1 LSRIWKKSLA
11 IGRAQRTESH
21 ERKASFGLIIRI
33 NVRKNAKENGHEQGN
48 SSMNRRPRKLVEI
61 SLIPS
66 VALTALALALA
77 AHISFAR
84 QSAASAAKM
93 PQGTEPVP
101 AVTPYVEEHAHFD
114 EKDPAGSVRSAI
126 AALGRENAAMIVFQI
141 SPDTFDHPGRYDS
154 EIILAE
160 VKKHPGKLALT
171 GGGGSLNAMIMKSVA
186 TGDAGAEIQKKF
198 KARAEELLREG
209 VIGFGE
215 MTAEHFDG
223 FTPYQSAP
231 PDHPLFLLLAD
242 LAAEHGVP
250 IDLHMEAVPQDMS
263 LPAGL
268 KSPPNAPRLHA
279 NIAAFERLLSH
290 NPRAKIIW
298 AHLGSDFTGY
308 RTVELDRRLLMAHPN
323 LYMEI
328 KVDPGAPGLNYPI
341 AADGKIKP
349 EWFKLFTDFPDR
361 FVIGSDQHYP
371 EPKDADKRW
380 QETILLFNQLP
391 AEARKK
397 IGTENIASIYGNSVA
412 TFLRA
417 TKN

>member
-1 LSRIWKKSLA
+1 
-11 IGRAQRTESH
+11 
-21 ERKASFGLIIRI
+21 
-33 NVRKNAKENGHEQGN
+33 
-48 SSMNRRPRKLVEI
+48 MNRRPQKLMEI
-61 SLIPS
+61 SVIPGI
-66 VALTALALALA
+66 ALTALALALG
-77 AHISFAR
+77 AHVSFAR
-84 QSAASAAKM
+84 QSAANAAKM

-114 EKDPAGSVRSAI
+114 EKDPAGSVRSAM

-141 SPDTFDHPGRYDS
+141 SPDTFDHPSRYDS

-171 GGGGSLNAMIMKSVA
+171 GGGGSLNAMIMKSVS
-186 TGDAGAEIQKKF
+186 TGDAGPDVQKKF

-242 LAAEHGVP
+242 LAAEHNVP
-250 IDLHMEAVPQDMS
+250 IDLHMEAVPQEMP

-308 RTVELDRRLLMAHPN
+308 RTVELDRRLLLAHPN

-328 KVDPGAPGLNYPI
+328 KVDPAAPGLNYPI
-341 AADGKIKP
+341 AADGRIKP
-349 EWFKLFTDFPDR
+349 EWLKLFIEFPDR

-391 AEARKK
+391 ADARKK

-412 TFLRA
+412 PFLRA
-417 TKN
+417 AKN

>member
-1 LSRIWKKSLA
+1 MKRLP
-11 IGRAQRTESH
+11 G
-21 ERKASFGLIIRI
+21 
-33 NVRKNAKENGHEQGN
+33 
-48 SSMNRRPRKLVEI
+48 KLV
-61 SLIPS
+61 
-66 VALTALALALA
+66 TALSFPAMAITSLVLV
-77 AHISFAR
+77 AHVSLAR
-84 QSAASAAKM
+84 QSSSQTAKM
-93 PQGTEPVP
+93 PSAMEPVP
-101 AVTPYVEEHAHFD
+101 AVTPFVEEHAHFD
-114 EKDPAGSVRSAI
+114 EKDPAGSVRSAM

-171 GGGGSLNAMIMKSVA
+171 GGGGSLNAIIMKSVA
-186 TGDAGAEIQKKF
+186 TGDAGQEVQKKF

-242 LAAEHGVP
+242 LAAEHNVP
-250 IDLHMEAVPQDMS
+250 IDLHMEAVPQDMA
-263 LPAGL
+263 LPPDL

-290 NPRAKIIW
+290 DPRAKVIW
-298 AHLGSDFTGY
+298 AHLGSDFTGF
-308 RTVELDRRLLMAHPN
+308 RTVDLDRRLLLVHPN

-328 KVDPGAPGLNYPI
+328 KTDPEAKGLNYPI

-349 EWFKLFTDFPDR
+349 EWLKLFTEFPDR

-391 AEARKK
+391 ADVRKK

-412 TFLRA
+412 QFLRA
-417 TKN
+417 AKN

>member
-1 LSRIWKKSLA
+1 MRSLP
-11 IGRAQRTESH
+11 G
-21 ERKASFGLIIRI
+21 
-33 NVRKNAKENGHEQGN
+33 
-48 SSMNRRPRKLVEI
+48 KLVATLSFPAMAI
-61 SLIPS
+61 TSLLL
-66 VALTALALALA
+66 VAHVSL
-77 AHISFAR
+77 AR
-84 QSAASAAKM
+84 QSSSQTAKM
-93 PQGTEPVP
+93 PSAMEPVP
-101 AVTPYVEEHAHFD
+101 AVTPFVEEHAHFD
-114 EKDPAGSVRSAI
+114 EKNPAGSVRAAM

-186 TGDAGAEIQKKF
+186 TGDAGPEVQKKF

-242 LAAEHGVP
+242 LAAEHNVP
-250 IDLHMEAVPQDMS
+250 IDLHMEAVPQDMA
-263 LPAGL
+263 LPPDL

-290 NPRAKIIW
+290 NPRAKVIW
-298 AHLGSDFTGY
+298 AHLGSDFTGF
-308 RTVELDRRLLMAHPN
+308 RTVDLDRRLLLAHPN

-328 KVDPGAPGLNYPI
+328 KTDPEAKGLNYPI

-349 EWFKLFTDFPDR
+349 EWLKLFTEFPDR

-391 AEARKK
+391 ADVRKK

-412 TFLRA
+412 QFLRA
-417 TKN
+417 AKN

>member
-1 LSRIWKKSLA
+1 MTRLQWRLVTTLSLSA
-11 IGRAQRTESH
+11 IAI
-21 ERKASFGLIIRI
+21 A
-33 NVRKNAKENGHEQGN
+33 
-48 SSMNRRPRKLVEI
+48 
-61 SLIPS
+61 
-66 VALTALALALA
+66 ALALLA
-77 AHISFAR
+77 HVSFAR
-84 QSAASAAKM
+84 QSSSQAAKVPSAM
-93 PQGTEPVP
+93 EPVP
-101 AVTPYVEEHAHFD
+101 ALTPFVEEHAHFD
-114 EKDPAGSVRSAI
+114 EKDPAGSVRSAM

-186 TGDAGAEIQKKF
+186 TGDAGPQVRKEF

-242 LAAEHGVP
+242 LAAEHNVP
-250 IDLHMEAVPQDMS
+250 IDLHMEAVPQNMP
-263 LPAGL
+263 LPADL
-268 KSPPNAPRLHA
+268 KSPPNAPRLPA

-290 NPRAKIIW
+290 NPRAKVIW
-298 AHLGSDFTGY
+298 AHLGSDFTGF
-308 RTVELDRRLLMAHPN
+308 RTVDLDRRLLIAHPN

-328 KVDPGAPGLNYPI
+328 KTDPDARGLNYPI

-349 EWFKLFTDFPDR
+349 EWLKLFTEFPDR

-391 AEARKK
+391 PAVRKK

-412 TFLRA
+412 PYLRVA
-417 TKN
+417 KN